1 MPASSRSSSPAAIR
15 RRCAGA
21 WPTSASSTPPTA
33 RPTRWRPPPPSSTAS
48 ASTGTASP
56 PWATTGPTCR
66 SCAAPRSRARRRM
79 RTSRCARSCITS
91 PRRRQA
97 TALRASSATCCSS
110 PPVATPSCCAAR
122 CSRSMA
128 RDEPV
133 TAPASLAL
141 EDDDVVDLSF
151 AGPEPV
157 AAAPW
162 PIRLLDVVSAYLP
175 LLMMAVLASGTWWLV
190 RNAPGVDAPR
200 EAAPLRHEADY
211 TMTRF
216 VVQRFGSDGAL
227 RTEIEG
233 ERLRHFPDDNTL
245 EIEQARI
252 RAIGSDGVVT
262 VANAR
267 KALANG
273 DGSEVQ
279 LLGDAHVVRPAHGK
293 E

>member
-1 MPASSRSSSPAAIR
+1 
-15 RRCAGA
+15 
-21 WPTSASSTPPTA
+21 
-33 RPTRWRPPPPSSTAS
+33 
-48 ASTGTASP
+48 
-56 PWATTGPTCR
+56 
-66 SCAAPRSRARRRM
+66 
-79 RTSRCARSCITS
+79 
-91 PRRRQA
+91 
-97 TALRASSATCCSS
+97 
-110 PPVATPSCCAAR
+110 
-122 CSRSMA
+122 MA
-128 RDEPV
+128 RDDSQ
-133 TAPASLAL
+133 AAASSVGF
-141 EDDDVVDLSF
+141 EDDDDVDLSF

-162 PIRLLDVVSAYLP
+162 PMRLLDVVSAYLP

-190 RNAPGVDAPR
+190 HNAPGIEVPSEAP
-200 EAAPLRHEADY
+200 PLRHEADY

-245 EIEQARI
+245 EIDQARI

-267 KALANG
+267 RALANG

-293 E
+293 DEQIEFRSDFLHAFRNVERLRSHLPVVVTQGQSVVRAEGMEYDNLTRVVELKGRTSATFVSPRRTATR